1 MALISR
7 IRRNSWLLVIVIGL
21 ALAAFILMDMT
32 AGGGRASAGDFTL
45 GTVNG
50 EAIDYKE
57 FQNTEQV
64 LYTGGGNTYSNRNY
78 LWNFFVERTL
88 VGQYAEK
95 LGLGVSKDELME
107 LQFGNR
113 LSPIIT
119 QRFVNPNT
127 GQIDRA
133 SLNNMRTL
141 IESDQLDPNQ
151 RAFWRVQEK
160 EIVSNRLQDKLNA
173 AVSKGLYT
181 PSWLADVRN
190 SEQKATINFDYVKIP
205 YTSVEDTEV
214 EYTDEDLQNYMKAN
228 LETYRQDEETRIA
241 EYVTFDVF
249 PTKEDSINIFNRLE
263 DLKTRLEESEDDSLF
278 VINNNGIYNLNYLKA
293 SEVSPVLQDV
303 ILDLPVGSTYGP
315 FIDNGQYQI
324 INILDNKVLPDS
336 VRSRHILRQV
346 QTQEEF
352 IVANALIDSL
362 MEVID
367 NGSTTFEQA
376 AMQFGSDGTRT
387 RGGDLGYAAPGFMVK
402 PFNDLIFYQAEEGEL
417 RKVITQFGIH
427 LVEVTDK
434 KFENRDRGVQYSML
448 FENIIPSQETQ
459 TTEYDRVFDIISE
472 NNSLEKL
479 RAALPNMEKEL
490 LVSPAVA
497 KNDFGFPEISSSPTA
512 REIVRW
518 LFTPGI
524 KTGETS
530 PDVHVYKDPNLYY
543 NSKLLLVGLS
553 EIASGDLPSVSSIR
567 ARIEPLV
574 INEKK
579 GEFLLSQIG
588 DKDMDAAAAAYEVE
602 VQQAS
607 DIGLASGFI
616 PGIGNEPAILGT
628 AFTMENGDV
637 AGPLAGK
644 DGVYFIKLTSKNEAP
659 PISDLAA
666 SKRIYSS
673 ISKNQ
678 VNVKLWEAVRA
689 GKEIED
695 NRYTYY

>member
-32 AGGGRASAGDFTL
+32 AGGGRATAGDFTL

-57 FQNTEQV
+57 FQNTEQI
-64 LYTGGGNTYSNRNY
+64 LYTGGGNTYANRNY

-88 VGQYAEK
+88 VGQYADK

-119 QRFVNPNT
+119 QRFINPNT

-133 SLNNMRTL
+133 SLNNMRSL

-151 RAFWRVQEK
+151 RSFWRVQEK
-160 EIVSNRLQDKLNA
+160 EIVANRLQDKVNT
-173 AVSKGLYT
+173 AVSKALYT
-181 PSWLADVRN
+181 PSWLAEVRN
-190 SEQKATINFDYVKIP
+190 QEQKATISFDYVKVP
-205 YTSVEDTEV
+205 FTAVDDAEV
-214 EYTDEDLQNYMKAN
+214 EITDADLEAYMKDN
-228 LETYRQDEETRIA
+228 WSTYRQDEETRTA
-241 EYVTFDVF
+241 EYVSFDIF
-249 PTKEDSINIFNRLE
+249 PTKDDSLNIFNRLE
-263 DLKTRLEESEDDSLF
+263 EQKMKLEAAEDDSLF
-278 VINNNGIYNLNYLKA
+278 VINNNGIYNLNYVKPA
-293 SEVSPVLQDV
+293 EVSPVLQDI

-315 FIDNGQYQI
+315 FLDNGQYQVI
-324 INILDNKVLPDS
+324 KILDNKILPDS
-336 VRSRHILRQV
+336 VRSRHILRPV
-346 QTQEEF
+346 QTQDEF
-352 IVANALIDSL
+352 IVANTLIDSL
-362 MEVID
+362 IEVIE

-376 AMQFGSDGTRT
+376 AQRFGSDGTRA
-387 RGGDLGYAAPGFMVK
+387 RGGDLGYAASGFMVK

-434 KFENRDRGVQYSML
+434 KFETRDRGVQYSML
-448 FENIIPSQETQ
+448 FENIMPSQETQ
-459 TTEYDRVFDIISE
+459 TLEYDRVFDIISE

-479 RAALPNMEKEL
+479 QAALPTMDKEL
-490 LVSPAVA
+490 SVSPPLK
-497 KNDFGFPEISSSPTA
+497 KNDFTFPEINTSPTA

-518 LFTPGI
+518 MFTPGI

-530 PDVHVYKDPNLYY
+530 PDVHVYKDPDLYY

-553 EIASGDLPSVSSIR
+553 EIAAEELPSVNSVRS
-567 ARIEPLV
+567 RIEPLV
-574 INEKK
+574 INQKK
-579 GEFLLSQIG
+579 GEQLVSAIG
-588 DKDMDAAAAAYEVE
+588 DKDMAAVAEEYEVE
-602 VQQAS
+602 LAQAA
-607 DIGLASGFI
+607 DIGLVSGFI

-628 AFTMENGDV
+628 AFTLEPDQV
-637 AGPLAGK
+637 AGPLVGQ
-644 DGVYFIKLTSKNEAP
+644 DGVYFIKLTARNEAP
-659 PISDLAA
+659 PIADLAA
-666 SKRIYSS
+666 SKRVYSS

-678 VNVKLWEAVRA
+678 VNVKLWDAVRTE
-689 GKEIED
+689 KEIED